1 MQDVF
6 TITAITLY
14 KGRIDRVDTTIFNN
28 PIEAIEEYT
37 TLFERFFGEEYPDS
51 DEHILQ
57 SLRGNE
63 QVIFATSTRD
73 GFDTA
78 YILESN
84 YVK

>member
-1 MQDVF
+1 MDVSV
-6 TITAITLY
+6 IIAITQHR
-14 KGRIDRVDTTIFNN
+14 GRIVAVDTSIFNSS
-28 PIEAIEEYT
+28 IDAIDEFT
-37 TLFERFFGEEYPDS
+37 TLFEREYGVEYPDS

-63 QVIFATSTRD
+63 PVIFATSTKN